1 MHWPKW
7 LYPRVSERAAS
18 GRWIPK
24 RGTFTAISRAYVQQ
38 VLSDDLI
45 PSLIPLMNDQMPH
58 PGACLLHHMHIMNTG
73 ERIIKS
79 GFLLKKKMQIGAA
92 VTLTRLACATCHD
105 RRLVVRILSLFNED
119 SALGFYALKPQP
131 AVDHTP
137 YAAVERAVTR
147 IAGWRHAV
155 EDIRTVCDDI
165 NQILRR
171 KPYPHWV
178 ANQSIPLQC
187 QCHPYRLQ

>member
-1 MHWPKW
+1 
-7 LYPRVSERAAS
+7 
-18 GRWIPK
+18 
-24 RGTFTAISRAYVQQ
+24 
-38 VLSDDLI
+38 
-45 PSLIPLMNDQMPH
+45 
-58 PGACLLHHMHIMNTG
+58 
-73 ERIIKS
+73 
-79 GFLLKKKMQIGAA
+79 MQIGAA

-119 SALGFYALKPQP
+119 SAPAFYALKQQP

-137 YAAVERAVTR
+137 FAAVERAVTR
-147 IAGWRHAV
+147 IARWRLAV

-178 ANQSIPLQC
+178 AHLAL
-187 QCHPYRLQ
+187 R